1 MLGSKA
7 SSMEGQPFNLFKS
20 VLGETILTH
29 CEGFCTQHGSAYLE
43 SKQLGRRDKM
53 ITSLGQPGVTQ
64 QEKKKERK
72 KLLTWNKD
80 KIIWLIVSEATT
92 VDTGY
97 VGL

>member
-1 MLGSKA
+1 
-7 SSMEGQPFNLFKS
+7 
-20 VLGETILTH
+20 
-29 CEGFCTQHGSAYLE
+29 
-43 SKQLGRRDKM
+43 M